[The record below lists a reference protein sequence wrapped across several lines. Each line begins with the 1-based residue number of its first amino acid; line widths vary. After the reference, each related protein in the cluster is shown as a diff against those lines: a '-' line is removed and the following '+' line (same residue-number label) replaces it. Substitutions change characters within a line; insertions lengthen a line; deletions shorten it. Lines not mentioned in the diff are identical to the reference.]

1 MFLPFWVC
9 AHFTLCWRERW
20 PLFHYLKL
28 GLGAVLAFVGAKML
42 LVHTAWRTDTLSALL
57 VVATVIAASFLASL
71 LCRRREHRNKVAVL
85 SINAT
90 RKSRGGRNA
99 RTRKKLSTQNSR
111 TLPFRLWW
119 FARLCG
125 FAWFWRRAACGCP
138 AGKIF
143 VGNCKDIVF
152 SE

>member
-85 SINAT
+85 SINRRIYLEVAGTPELAKKFRPRTTRHAT
-90 RKSRGGRNA
+90 LSALVVRPALRLRLVWEVPPLSERRRGD
-99 RTRKKLSTQNSR
+99 L
-111 TLPFRLWW
+111 
-119 FARLCG
+119 
-125 FAWFWRRAACGCP
+125 RRALRVCR
-138 AGKIF
+138 
-143 VGNCKDIVF
+143 VR
-152 SE
+152 